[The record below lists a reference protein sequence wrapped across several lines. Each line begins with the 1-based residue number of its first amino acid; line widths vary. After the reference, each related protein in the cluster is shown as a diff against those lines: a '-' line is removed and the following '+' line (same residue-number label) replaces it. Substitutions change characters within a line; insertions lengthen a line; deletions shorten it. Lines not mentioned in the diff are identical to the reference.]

1 MLKLDKYWRSE
12 CKWVQQISEEIFDE
26 NIYSEAQEIK
36 IHYRNILVMYVTNV
50 KWGILLNSLSL
61 CRYLKSF

>member
-1 MLKLDKYWRSE
+1 MQ

-61 CRYLKSF
+61 CI